1 MLNSIRFSKD
11 HASENIKISP
21 VNVLVLISISIII
34 AHLIVM
40 LTGITTHQAQSFWE
54 ILFDSFILIIL
65 LFPLLFIFVFRPLI
79 IQINQREK
87 AQRELFV
94 NETKFK
100 NLVETMSEG
109 LVVQNKDGLI
119 TFVNNR
125 FCEMLGLE
133 QNELFGNKL
142 SNLLDD
148 KNNDVNNKLSSGHI
162 IDKGE
167 SFEISWKCFKN
178 DNLFTIVSPS
188 HILDGNNQII
198 GTLMVVTDITG
209 RKQMELDLIVAKNN
223 AHESDKLKS
232 AFLNLISHEIRTPI
246 NAIVN
251 FLSLI
256 REEYHDKFP
265 DDLMQYINPIE
276 SDSKRLIRTIELIL
290 NMAVEL
296 TNGGSKPEIEK
307 IIISRE
313 ILPSIIKE
321 LSCVAESKGLR
332 LNYFIKEEAAVHAD
346 KFMAAQICLHLI
358 DNAIKFT
365 NKGNISVT
373 LFRNNNRQIIEI
385 KDTGIGISKE
395 FQSKMF
401 QLFSQEENGYSR
413 SYEGNGLGLALVK
426 KYCELNNTIIL
437 VDSNKEEGSIFT
449 LVFNN

>member
-1 MLNSIRFSKD
+1 MLKSISFNKDPIGKDVKFSP
-11 HASENIKISP
+11 IS
-21 VNVLVLISISIII
+21 VLILMSISIII
-34 AHLIVM
+34 AHFVVM
-40 LTGITTHQAQSFWE
+40 LIGITNSHSQSLSE

-65 LFPLLFIFVFRPLI
+65 LFPLLYIFVFRPLI
-79 IQINQREK
+79 TQINQREK
-87 AQRELFV
+87 AQRELLV
-94 NETKFK
+94 NENKFR

-109 LVVQNKDGLI
+109 LAVQNNDGLI

-142 SNLLDD
+142 SNFVDEE
-148 KNNDVNNKLSSGHI
+148 NNNVIKKLSTVHI
-162 IDKGE
+162 IDKSE
-167 SFEISWKCFKN
+167 SFEISLKSFKN
-178 DNLFTIVSPS
+178 NNLFTLVSPS
-188 HILDGNNQII
+188 HIFDENNQII

-209 RKQMELDLIVAKNN
+209 RKQMEMDLIEAKNK

-256 REEYHDKFP
+256 KEEYHDKFP
-265 DDLMQYINPIE
+265 NDLMQYINPIE
-276 SDSKRLIRTIELIL
+276 SGSKRLIRTIELIL

-296 TNGGSKPEIEK
+296 TNGGSKPETEK

-321 LSCVAESKGLR
+321 FSCVAESKGLR

-346 KFMAAQICLHLI
+346 KFMAAQIFLHLI

-365 NKGNISVT
+365 NKGNINVT
-373 LFRNNNRQIIEI
+373 LFRNNNRQLIEI

-395 FQSKMF
+395 FLPKMF

-426 KYCELNNTIIL
+426 KYCELNNAEIL
-437 VDSNKEEGSIFT
+437 VDSKKGEGSIIT
-449 LVFNN
+449 IIFN

>member
-1 MLNSIRFSKD
+1 MLKSISFNKEPIGKDVKFSP
-11 HASENIKISP
+11 IS
-21 VNVLVLISISIII
+21 VLILMSISIII
-34 AHLIVM
+34 AHFVVM
-40 LTGITTHQAQSFWE
+40 LIGITNSHSQSLGE

-65 LFPLLFIFVFRPLI
+65 LFPLLYIFVFRPLI
-79 IQINQREK
+79 TQINQREK
-87 AQRELFV
+87 AQRELLV
-94 NETKFK
+94 NENKFR
-100 NLVETMSEG
+100 NLVETMNEG
-109 LVVQNKDGLI
+109 LVVQNNDGLI

-125 FCEMLGLE
+125 FCELLGLE

-142 SNLLDD
+142 SNFLDEE
-148 KNNDVNNKLSSGHI
+148 NNNAIKKLSTGHI

-167 SFEISWKCFKN
+167 SFEVSLKSVKSN
-178 DNLFTIVSPS
+178 NLFTIVSPS
-188 HILDGNNQII
+188 HIFDENHQII

-209 RKQMELDLIVAKNN
+209 RKQMEMDLIEAKNK

-256 REEYHDKFP
+256 KEEYHDKFP
-265 DDLMQYINPIE
+265 NDLMQYINPIE
-276 SDSKRLIRTIELIL
+276 SGSKRLIRTIELIL

-296 TNGGSKPEIEK
+296 TNGGSKPETEK

-321 LSCVAESKGLR
+321 FSCVAESKGLR

-346 KFMAAQICLHLI
+346 KFMASQILLHLI

-365 NKGNISVT
+365 NKGNINVT
-373 LFRNNNRQIIEI
+373 LFRNNNRQLIEI
-385 KDTGIGISKE
+385 KDTGIGISLE

-426 KYCELNNTIIL
+426 KYCELNNAEIL
-437 VDSNKEEGSIFT
+437 VDSKKGEGSIIT
-449 LVFNN
+449 IIFN